1 MKVGLA
7 GAVGLSAVVF
17 AGVVHAQSMGHDK
30 MGHDKMGAMKPK
42 AESYIGCVAGGATP
56 GSYTL
61 THVMADK
68 GQGMDHNDM
77 HHDDMHHDAMPIAA
91 LNITSKKVDLASYL
105 GRKIQVSGTAT
116 GQDGMS
122 PVFTIKSFKVL
133 SASCQ

>member
-30 MGHDKMGAMKPK
+30 MDAMKPK
-42 AESYIGCVAGGATP
+42 AESCIGCVASGATR

-61 THVMADK
+61 THVMEEKSQGIDHN
-68 GQGMDHNDM
+68 GMDHNDM
-77 HHDDMHHDAMPIAA
+77 HRDDMHHDAIAMAA
-91 LNITSKKVDLASYL
+91 LNITSKKVDLASYV
-105 GRKIQVSGTAT
+105 GRRIQVSGTAT